1 MDFALL
7 TLWHIIYAFS
17 LVLQQS
23 EKCGSINM
31 LISMKN
37 INITLL

>member
-1 MDFALL
+1 MDFTLL
-7 TLWHIIYAFS
+7 TLWHIIHAFS
-17 LVLQQS
+17 LVLQES
-23 EKCGSINM
+23 EKCGSTST